1 MLFDLRSRGRRRT
14 IKVVYVTL
22 AFLMGIGLVGFGI
35 GGDVTGGIVDAITDR
50 SSSSDDTDKR
60 LEKRETDLVAKTR
73 AQPQNAA
80 NFAQLAR
87 VRVQR
92 AEFDTNNNV
101 FTEAGK
107 AKLRQAD
114 TAWQKHLEL
123 APEKPDD
130 NVASLMGQAYAPNA
144 LNEVAKLVTCLEI
157 IAEARP
163 SSGTYANLAISAYEA
178 GQTRKG
184 DLAAEKALEL
194 VEEDQREQLKATLD
208 QAKAA
213 SVAQEAA
220 PAETPT
226 ATPTPEKE

>member
-50 SSSSDDTDKR
+50 SSSGDDTQKR
-60 LEKRETDLVAKTR
+60 LEKREADLVAKTR

-87 VRVQR
+87 VRVQM
-92 AEFDTNNNV
+92 AEFDTNNNT
-101 FTEAGK
+101 FTEGGK

-114 TAWQKHLEL
+114 QAWQKHLQL
-123 APEKPDD
+123 AGDKPDD
-130 NVASLMGQAYAPNA
+130 NVASLMGQAYAPNG
-144 LNEVAKLVTCLEI
+144 LNDVVKLVACLEI

-163 SSGTYANLAISAYEA
+163 SSGTYANLAIAAYQA

-184 DLAAEKALEL
+184 DLAADKALEL
-194 VEEDQREQLKATLD
+194 VEDDQREQLKSTLD

-213 SVAQEAA
+213 AITQQAS
-220 PAETPT
+220 PANTPS
-226 ATPTPEKE
+226 PTPEAE